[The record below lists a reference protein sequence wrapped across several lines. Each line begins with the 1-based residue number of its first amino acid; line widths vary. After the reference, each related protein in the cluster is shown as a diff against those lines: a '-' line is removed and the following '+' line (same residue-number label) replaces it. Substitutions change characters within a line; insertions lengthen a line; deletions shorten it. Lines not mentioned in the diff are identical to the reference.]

1 MNINSLDKLW
11 LYNLHYQNDLNTN
24 LAFNNKD
31 YASKLIKFWIKNNK
45 NEYGNGWEP
54 YCLSLR
60 IVNWIKIS
68 SSSSLMDKEI
78 FHSLVSQTSSLF
90 SKIEYHILGNHILSN
105 AKALI
110 FAGLFFEGKDANL
123 WLKKTSIFQKG
134 QNFNF

>member
-1 MNINSLDKLW
+1 MFDIRFFKKNFKIQLRNWKKKWNGKRYSINSTIDVKTFNFLNKKARISKNWNINSLDKLW

-60 IVNWIKIS
+60 IVNWIKY
-68 SSSSLMDKEI
+68 L
-78 FHSLVSQTSSLF
+78 HHQ
-90 SKIEYHILGNHILSN
+90 
-105 AKALI
+105 A
-110 FAGLFFEGKDANL
+110 
-123 WLKKTSIFQKG
+123 
-134 QNFNF
+134 